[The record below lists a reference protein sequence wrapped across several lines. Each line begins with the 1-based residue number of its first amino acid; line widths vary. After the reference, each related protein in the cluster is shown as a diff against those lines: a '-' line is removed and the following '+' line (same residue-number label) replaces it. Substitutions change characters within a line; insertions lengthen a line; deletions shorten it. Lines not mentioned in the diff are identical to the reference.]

1 MSYTCRHQLTI
12 TTGDPTEEDVAGALE
27 ERDGERPEG
36 NFDWYDVLNRYAV
49 DWKDR
54 EEAMLEVSLRWP
66 RAVLVLDVQGEDQT
80 QSVREFYRNGKTYTA
95 EPVVPEFDPSLLDAG
110 RGNREERED
119 RWVPDA
125 SIYAGLRARNVL
137 DEALWDPQRGRR
149 ELPGGGRDRP
159 AGPQP
164 QDPRDAGDPV
174 QRAPALPPRPRG
186 ADRHGPRR
194 RAEAARTREG
204 SPQGQ
209 DEVGTG
215 PGAAGGQGRTTFQSA
230 PS

>member
-12 TTGDPTEEDVAGALE
+12 ITGDPTEEDVAGALE
-27 ERDGERPEG
+27 ERHGKRSEG

-66 RAVLVLDVQGEDQT
+66 QAVFVLDVQGEDQT
-80 QSVREFYRNGKTYTA
+80 QSVREFYRNGRTYTA

-137 DEALWDPQRGRR
+137 DEALWDLN
-149 ELPGGGRDRP
+149 EGGGNYPEEDEIDR
-159 AGPQP
+159 
-164 QDPRDAGDPV
+164 
-174 QRAPALPPRPRG
+174 L
-186 ADRHGPRR
+186 
-194 RAEAARTREG
+194 
-204 SPQGQ
+204 
-209 DEVGTG
+209 
-215 PGAAGGQGRTTFQSA
+215 A
-230 PS
+230 PSLRTLVMREIRHSELLPCRHAQSELADMGHDVVRKLPEHEREALRARMK